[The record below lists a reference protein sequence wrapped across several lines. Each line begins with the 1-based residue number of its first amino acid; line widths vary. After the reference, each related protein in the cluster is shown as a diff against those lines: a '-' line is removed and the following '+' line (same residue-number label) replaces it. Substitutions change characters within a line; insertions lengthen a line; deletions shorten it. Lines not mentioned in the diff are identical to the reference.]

1 MNEASL
7 FNLAQGGSYK
17 LDFVSFW
24 SAIQGLPFRQDYA
37 QAGDVRTRYLEAGE
51 RGKPAVIFLHGFMS
65 HADVF
70 LRIFPEHA
78 KQFHTFAIDVIGMG
92 FSDKPD
98 YPYHAPVCAKQVADF
113 MDAVGLDRAT
123 VVGTSFGSRIVSRFA
138 IDYPDRM
145 DKLTL
150 VSPAGLRFD
159 PERGKRLIKNH
170 LEDHDESTWDGA
182 DAAMRLIVNGQ
193 YMFDDAIAA
202 RMQAQSQPGARDAY
216 PHLAVHHLPET
227 AELSLISADDYRSI
241 DVPALVIKGLKDE
254 LTDTSLTE
262 EIAGLLPQGRAAYI
276 HDTIHAPYLERPD
289 AFNEIHIPFLKGE
302 A

>member
-1 MNEASL
+1 ME
-7 FNLAQGGSYK
+7 Y
-17 LDFVSFW
+17 VSFW
-24 SAIQGLPFRQDYA
+24 KAIQGIPFRQDYA
-37 QAGDVRTRYLEAGE
+37 DAGGVRTRFLEAGT
-51 RGKPAVIFLHGFMS
+51 RGKPVVIFLHGFMS

-70 LRIFPEHA
+70 MRIFPEHA
-78 KQFHTFAIDVIGMG
+78 KHFHVFAIDVIGMG
-92 FSDKPD
+92 YSDKPD
-98 YPYHAPVCAKQVADF
+98 YDYHAPVCAKQVADF
-113 MDAVGLDRAT
+113 MDAVNVQRAS

-138 IDYPDRM
+138 IDFPDRL

-182 DAAMRLIVNGQ
+182 SAAMRLIVNND

-202 RMQAQSQPGARDAY
+202 RMQAQSQPGAKEAY

-227 AELSLISADDYRSI
+227 AGLSLISADDYRAI
-241 DVPALVIKGLKDE
+241 DVPALVIKGIKDE
-254 LTDTSLTE
+254 LTDTSLAE
-262 EIAGLLPQGRAAYI
+262 EIASLLPQGRAEYI
-276 HDTIHAPYLERPD
+276 QGSIHAPYLERPD
-289 AFNEIHIPFLKGE
+289 AFNAIHIPFLKGD